1 MRPMRQA
8 SVWNPVEYPPPSMS
22 RSICIHLPF
31 SSQLTSISP
40 TNTPLSRPG
49 GDGKAAS
56 HGRANGA
63 GAFAARRPGR
73 DALDAAARD
82 VHRIPTPALR
92 LLSPLSFVIS
102 AYQLL
107 FAASTALFELPPEYM
122 EKVSFLKPYQDLLSI
137 KCNFLMD
144 VQGRGLF
151 YIFQG
156 LLWAGFASRFASLT
170 DLALTVLMVF
180 IGVLHVAMH
189 YGIGPAVVVAAM
201 RL

>member
-1 MRPMRQA
+1 MGAKLFYQQIEQGPAGVRVLACLISIMSMLN
-8 SVWNPVEYPPPSMS
+8 SVLTLINP
-22 RSICIHLPF
+22 
-31 SSQLTSISP
+31 
-40 TNTPLSRPG
+40 
-49 GDGKAAS
+49 
-56 HGRANGA
+56 
-63 GAFAARRPGR
+63 
-73 DALDAAARD
+73 
-82 VHRIPTPALR
+82 LR

-107 FAASTALFELPPEYM
+107 FASSTALFELPPEYM

-137 KCNFLMD
+137 KCNFLTD

-156 LLWAGFASRFASLT
+156 LLWAGFAARFASLT
-170 DLALTVLMVF
+170 DLAVTVLMVF

-201 RL
+201 RM